1 VKARGVALRRFAV
14 AIAFIAVCA
23 APLPAA
29 PEPSGPAA
37 GATAAASP
45 TPPSDPRQLTYP
57 PLTIAFP
64 KPERLMLPN
73 GLLVYLFEDHELPLV
88 DMAFYLKAGS
98 IFDPPDKAGLAV
110 LATTLMRTGGTKE
123 MTPDAVDLAVE
134 TLPAR
139 VRLDCDTDA
148 MSGSL
153 SALKAKFPEALK
165 IFAGMLRSPRF
176 DPGRIEVEKARV
188 IEDIRRR
195 WDEPGS
201 IADLNFRA
209 LVYGADSPWARLS
222 TAASIGRISRDDLVE
237 FHRRYLHPNNSVF
250 AVAGDFDRAA
260 MKKLLEESLGGWAMA
275 KVTPPPVPKIK
286 DSIPVGVH
294 TVSRPLN
301 QSSIEL
307 GHLGVNRFDPDK
319 FPIKVLNFI
328 LGEGGFSSRLVKE
341 VRSTRGLAYSVSGG
355 IGQDSD
361 RGLFEISCQTKAGS
375 TIETIHAIRGIVDRL
390 REQGPTEEEVRDAKE
405 ASINSF
411 AFSVDGTVSFM
422 QAYLYY
428 NYYGYPPEYLQTYR
442 DTIAKVTREQVMQ
455 AARKHLTPERLVILI
470 VGDPNG
476 FGAPLSTLGLGEP
489 RPIRLD

>member
-1 VKARGVALRRFAV
+1 MTGRLRSAAL
-14 AIAFIAVCA
+14 AIALLAVITGSLA
-23 APLPAA
+23 AA
-29 PEPSGPAA
+29 PEPAGPAVA
-37 GATAAASP
+37 PPAAAAP

-64 KPERLMLPN
+64 KPEKLMLPN

-88 DMAFYLKAGS
+88 DLAFYLKAGS

-110 LATTLMRTGGTKE
+110 LATSLMRTGGTKE

-139 VRLDCDTDA
+139 LSLVCDTDA

-153 SALKAKFPEALK
+153 SALRAKFPEALG
-165 IFAGMLRSPRF
+165 ILAGMLKAPRF
-176 DPGRIEVEKARV
+176 EPGRIEVEKARV
-188 IEDIRRR
+188 IEEIRRR

-201 IADLNFRA
+201 IAELNFRA
-209 LVYGADSPWARLS
+209 LVYGADNPWARLS
-222 TAASIGRISRDDLVE
+222 TAASIGRIGRDDLIE
-237 FHRRYLHPNNSVF
+237 FHRRYVHPNNSVF
-250 AVAGDFDRAA
+250 AVAGDFDKAA
-260 MKKLLEESLGGWAMA
+260 MKKMLEGAFGAWTMG

-294 TVSRPLN
+294 VVSRPLN
-301 QSSIEL
+301 QSSVEL

-361 RGLFEISCQTKAGS
+361 RGLFEISCQTKAAS
-375 TIETIHAIRGIVDRL
+375 TIETIQAIRGIVDRL
-390 REQGPTEEEVRDAKE
+390 REQGPTEEEVRVAKE

-411 AFSVDGTVSFM
+411 AFSIDGTVPFM
-422 QAYLYY
+422 QAFLYY
-428 NYYGYPPEYLQTYR
+428 NYYGYPPEFLQTYR
-442 DTIAKVTREQVMQ
+442 DTIAKVTREQVQQ
-455 AARKHLTPERLVILI
+455 AARKHLTPDRLVILI

-489 RPIRLD
+489 HPVRLD